1 MRNNLLI
8 VFLLFISALCA
19 QERKFGLEI
28 NQNMY
33 VGNSLRSN
41 ETDFH
46 FIYRINP
53 QMNIKLG
60 NVYVYNRED
69 YLLNETNLS
78 VGAGRQFPLKDNCGL
93 SKLEVFSLM
102 SIPYGY
108 YSFDRYNIDL
118 GVKLIYKKLIFMN
131 FGFRFKYDEWLPVTY
146 MQNRTASF
154 GVFSGF
160 GLTLDFEECSFRK
173 NKRNKVNGSKN

>member
-1 MRNNLLI
+1 MKNALLI
-8 VFLLFISALCA
+8 VFILFTSALCA
-19 QERKFGLEI
+19 QEHEWKFGLEI

-60 NVYVYNRED
+60 SVYVYNRED
-69 YLLNETNLS
+69 CLLNETYFS
-78 VGAGRQFPLKDNCGL
+78 VGAGRQFPLKDYCDL
-93 SKLEVFSLM
+93 FKLEVFSLM

-108 YSFDRYNIDL
+108 YSLERYNIDL
-118 GVKLIYKKLIFMN
+118 GIKLIYKKLIFMN
-131 FGFRFKYDEWLPVTY
+131 FGLRFRHDEWLPVSY
-146 MQNRTASF
+146 MQNATDSF
-154 GVFSGF
+154 GVFTGF
-160 GLTLDFEECSFRK
+160 GLVIDFEKCPG
-173 NKRNKVNGSKN
+173 RNINRNR